1 MSNIH
6 NSKDYAQ
13 MLLRNVE
20 RLKNEKEAQ
29 QNKREELSKIF
40 NTLNEI
46 ISDTISE
53 NGLTEFISLN
63 RHKGQVEMSAI
74 PYQSSPKFKLEVDYF
89 KASCSDIELT
99 FFNKDMFRGPQS
111 NIELSI
117 FVIPEKASIYQ
128 SIATGYANGI
138 KDYSPSLNEQYAIN
152 YDKKNQQWMLNIC
165 DRGTNKFISPD
176 EVLTTDSIMRI
187 FYSAFAS
194 VLK

>member
-20 RLKNEKEAQ
+20 HLKNEKEAQ

-40 NTLNEI
+40 NILNEI
-46 ISDTISE
+46 ISDTISK

-74 PYQSSPKFKLEVDYF
+74 PYQSSPKFKLEVEYS
-89 KASCSDIELT
+89 KASCSEIELT
-99 FFNKDMFRGPQS
+99 FFNKDMLRGPQS

-117 FVIPEKASIYQ
+117 NVIPEKASVYQ

-138 KDYSPSLNEQYAIN
+138 KDYSPSLNEQHTIQ
-152 YDKKNQQWMLNIC
+152 YDKKNQQWTLNIYN
-165 DRGTNKFISPD
+165 RGTKQFISPD

>member
-40 NTLNEI
+40 NILNEI
-46 ISDTISE
+46 ISDTISK

-63 RHKGQVEMSAI
+63 RHKGQVEMSEI
-74 PYQSSPKFKLEVDYF
+74 PYQSSPKFKLEVEYL
-89 KASCSDIELT
+89 KASCSEIELT
-99 FFNKDMFRGPQS
+99 FFNKDMLRGPQS

-117 FVIPEKASIYQ
+117 NVIPEKASVYQ
-128 SIATGYANGI
+128 SIVTGYANGI
-138 KDYSPSLNEQYAIN
+138 KDYSPSLNEQHTIQ
-152 YDKKNQQWMLNIC
+152 YDKKNQQWTLNIYN
-165 DRGTNKFISPD
+165 RGTKQFISPD